1 MFPYELNGYDCKDH
15 WDCGDRDDLELDESF
30 SSLIEEDCGMCQNP
44 CNGTCCCRDSR
55 GLRGPQDQIGYPG
68 PPGPRGVPGPM
79 GPQGPTGPQGLQG
92 PVGAAGAE
100 GPMGPQGLQGLAG
113 ATGPTGPAGA
123 TGATGSEGPQGLQ
136 GPVGATGAT
145 GSTGPV
151 GATGAIGPTGPAG
164 AGLDSVDAFVQGG
177 SYLAGKMVVSD
188 GSLYQVVRD
197 NPTGVPGKS
206 SNFALVTAA
215 GPTGPSGA
223 TGAAGP
229 TGPTGPSGAT
239 GAAGPTGPSGATGA
253 TGPTGP
259 TGPSGATGATGPTG
273 PTGPSG
279 ATGAEGPTGP
289 IGPTGPAGDA
299 RKLNVVAYLNEMTQ
313 TPGENMPLTFARNLA
328 KVGEAITYSPDEKTF
343 VLAESGLYEIYYQS
357 MSTPDPSK
365 DTPDVLALYLTNGD
379 TYITGGLS
387 GANIKSSD
395 VSLNLSAMTLMD
407 VTSPPANIALKAG
420 HTGGSFGGTF
430 ILIRKLD

>member
-1 MFPYELNGYDCKDH
+1 M
-15 WDCGDRDDLELDESF
+15 
-30 SSLIEEDCGMCQNP
+30 
-44 CNGTCCCRDSR
+44 
-55 GLRGPQDQIGYPG
+55 
-68 PPGPRGVPGPM
+68 
-79 GPQGPTGPQGLQG
+79 
-92 PVGAAGAE
+92 
-100 GPMGPQGLQGLAG
+100 G
-113 ATGPTGPAGA
+113 ATGPT
-123 TGATGSEGPQGLQ
+123 
-136 GPVGATGAT
+136 
-145 GSTGPV
+145 
-151 GATGAIGPTGPAG
+151 GPTGPAG
-164 AGLDSVDAFVQGG
+164 AGLDRVDIFVPGG
-177 SYLAGKMVVSD
+177 FYPAGRMVASN

-223 TGAAGP
+223 TGA
-229 TGPTGPSGAT
+229 
-239 GAAGPTGPSGATGA
+239 

-259 TGPSGATGATGPTG
+259 TGPSGAAGPTG

-299 RKLNVVAYLNEMTQ
+299 RKLNVVAYLNEMAQ